1 MNESRLAELLDE
13 LMPSYDDRQGDW
25 KAVAT
30 AAGRRRHRRAGV
42 SIALALVVAVAL
54 ALAWPFHAQHGG
66 FFDRAL
72 AAVGDGPVLHVVL
85 RGDWGGTL
93 VDLRTGERKPVYG
106 DDEYWY
112 DTETQ

>member
-1 MNESRLAELLDE
+1 MNETRIADLLDE
-13 LMPSYDDRQGDW
+13 LTPSYDDRRGDW
-25 KAVAT
+25 ERVAV
-30 AAGRRRHRRAGV
+30 AAGRRRRRRVGV
-42 SIALALVVAVAL
+42 SVVMAVVAAVAL

-93 VDLRTGERKPVYG
+93 VDLRTGERSPV
-106 DDEYWY
+106 
-112 DTETQ
+112 